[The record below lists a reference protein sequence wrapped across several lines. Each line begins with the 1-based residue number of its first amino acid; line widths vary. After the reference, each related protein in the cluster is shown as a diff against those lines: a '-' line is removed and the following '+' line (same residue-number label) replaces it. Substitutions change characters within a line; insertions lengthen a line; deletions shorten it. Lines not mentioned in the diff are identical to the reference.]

1 MEEEAVVQTINVGEV
16 ILDTIN
22 NLCNSL
28 FSSINQT
35 VMPELDK
42 LLFLDA
48 DIIKNTSLEKIVG
61 DSLNTGLLVLANS
74 LLSAFVI
81 YYAIRRFTSFYVGK
95 EVESPYQFFLKTVV
109 IAIVV
114 TCSLSICS
122 SIVTFTHEISH
133 FICEFGHSITGKSL
147 TFQTLINKLSSQ
159 NSGSFNIFSFD
170 GILAS
175 LVSFSSFSLILTF
188 SVRYILTKLLVM
200 LSPFAFLCLINPST
214 SGIFRAWLKS
224 FASLLLVQIIIAL
237 IMLLVFVI
245 INENDSSMFSKLL
258 LLGST
263 YALLKSNQFVK
274 EFINGT
280 GISTD
285 FTTGISG
292 IRSIISR

>member
-1 MEEEAVVQTINVGEV
+1 MEEDAVVQTINIGEV
-16 ILDTIN
+16 ILETIN
-22 NLCNSL
+22 SLCNSL

-35 VMPELDK
+35 IMPELDR

-48 DIIKNTSLEKIVG
+48 DLIKNTSLEKIVG
-61 DSLNTGLLVLANS
+61 YNFNTGLLVLANS

-81 YYAIRRFTSFYVGK
+81 YYAVRRFTSFYEGK
-95 EVESPYQFFLKTVV
+95 EVESPYQFFVKTVV
-109 IAIVV
+109 IAILV

-122 SIVTFTHEISH
+122 SIVSFTHEISR
-133 FICEFGHSITGKSL
+133 FICEFGQSITGKTL

-159 NSGSFNIFSFD
+159 SSGTFNIFSFD
-170 GILAS
+170 GILTS
-175 LVSFSSFSLILTF
+175 MVSISSFTLILTF
-188 SVRYILTKLLVM
+188 AVRYILTKLLVM
-200 LSPFAFLCLINPST
+200 LSPFSFLCLINQST
-214 SGIFRAWLKS
+214 SGIFKAWLKG
-224 FASLLLVQIIIAL
+224 FASLLLIQIVIAL

-263 YALLKSNQFVK
+263 YALLKSNQFVR

-285 FTTGISG
+285 FSSGING
-292 IRSIISR
+292 IRSFISR